1 MDPAILVGVLS
12 GLALAWVLLV
22 LLLWV
27 LRPRDAR
34 LRDLV
39 RIVPDVLRLVRH
51 LLADRAVPGRVRVA
65 LAVLLV
71 WLVSPI
77 DLIPEFIPVL
87 GPLDDVVVAV
97 YTTAFD
103 WIAIR
108 TSPLNYIATGA
119 MGLGSSHALG
129 LALGR
134 PDKRVLVLDGS
145 GTWVFGPNLALQ
157 AAAQSTGWL
166 GSSDTTVILV
176 VVCLVV
182 ALAVLLRRL
191 S

>member
-97 YTTAFD
+97 LVLRYV
-103 WIAIR
+103 R
-108 TSPLNYIATGA
+108 RQ
-119 MGLGSSHALG
+119 LGEPELRRRWSG
-129 LALGR
+129 TPEGF
-134 PDKRVLVLDGS
+134 RVL
-145 GTWVFGPNLALQ
+145 T
-157 AAAQSTGWL
+157 
-166 GSSDTTVILV
+166 
-176 VVCLVV
+176 
-182 ALAVLLRRL
+182 AVLGAT
-191 S
+191 

>member
-87 GPLDDVVVAV
+87 GPLDDVVV
-97 YTTAFD
+97 
-103 WIAIR
+103 
-108 TSPLNYIATGA
+108 S
-119 MGLGSSHALG
+119 
-129 LALGR
+129 
-134 PDKRVLVLDGS
+134 VLVLRYVRRQLGEPELRRRWS
-145 GTWVFGPNLALQ
+145 GTPEGFRLL
-157 AAAQSTGWL
+157 T
-166 GSSDTTVILV
+166 
-176 VVCLVV
+176 
-182 ALAVLLRRL
+182 AVLGAA
-191 S
+191 